1 MNTMTEYEQIRRMN
15 HQEYLLTEK
24 KASYRAPW
32 KKWLKAK
39 KLIKAA
45 MEQLN
50 DSENQLRLAL
60 KYAVEALTLKQ
71 AMDDNPPLK
80 KIALDQ
86 MDGDPVWIVSSDHD
100 GHWGIVN
107 VSDQSVNFVEDG
119 VAKKEY
125 WFDGRYIFRYKKI
138 IVDYSAELEKF
149 GITDEECPNKS

>member
-1 MNTMTEYEQIRRMN
+1 MTEYEQIRRMN
-15 HQEYLLTEK
+15 HQEYLLQEK
-24 KASYRAPW
+24 KANYLAPW
-32 KKWLKAK
+32 KKWRKAK
-39 KLIKAA
+39 KVLKAA

-50 DSENQLRLAL
+50 DREKQLQLAL
-60 KYAVEALTLKQ
+60 KYAIEALTLKQ

-149 GITDEECPNKS
+149 GLTDEECSNKP